1 MYLSLIF
8 RGVLTSG
15 FLFAAWRWG
24 DWRNWQKYYS
34 SMLFV
39 MVVNLSAGYI
49 SYHHPLWVFSDDILV
64 TTETAVEFVNTYIVL
79 TTTTLIYLTN
89 FPTSGAG
96 KKIAY
101 ILFWV
106 LIYGTLE
113 FIDNKIIGGISYANG
128 WMWIYSVLFD
138 LDMFLIIRTHY
149 VRPLWGWAMT
159 IVTAI
164 YILITFGFFSAEMK

>member
-8 RGVLTSG
+8 RVSLLYG

-34 SMLFV
+34 SILFV

-49 SYHHPLWVFSDDILV
+49 SYHHPLWVFNNDILV
-64 TTETAVEFVNTYIVL
+64 TTETAVEFVNTYLVL
-79 TTTTLIYLTN
+79 PATTLIYLAN
-89 FPTSGAG
+89 FPASGAG
-96 KKIAY
+96 KKAAY

-113 FIDNKIIGGISYANG
+113 LIDNKIIGGISYANG
-128 WMWIYSVLFD
+128 WMWPYSVLFEVG
-138 LDMFLIIRTHY
+138 MFLIIRIHHVT
-149 VRPLWGWAMT
+149 PLWGWL
-159 IVTAI
+159 ITAVMAAF
-164 YILITFGFFSAEMK
+164 ILIAFGFLSAELK